1 MGLRDD
7 RFWALT
13 PRLFRLL
20 QDRWYEHE
28 RRQDRR
34 AGEMVAAIYNV
45 NRDPKKSDIFK
56 WDEFFPGRSVARR
69 QQTDEEMLMAMQ
81 MWVAKTGE
89 TKAC

>member
-56 WDEFFPGRSVARR
+56 WDEFFPGRSPRQERPKRARGR
-69 QQTDEEMLMAMQ
+69 ENL
-81 MWVAKTGE
+81 
-89 TKAC
+89 CIC

>member
-89 TKAC
+89 SKAC

>member
-7 RFWALT
+7 QFWALT

-56 WDEFFPGRSVARR
+56 WDEFFPGRSVAKR
-69 QQTDEEMLMAMQ
+69 QQSEQEMFDNMMA
-81 MWVAKTGE
+81 WVAKTGG
-89 TKAC
+89 AAQC